1 MKTNLGVYFTYLKNP
16 VYVKNEKIQWAAF
29 FKLFIIVYFLNILL
43 NVVPVIL
50 THLLHLQGLPHYLK
64 GLSRRKYWEGM
75 LLIPIYEEIL
85 FRFLLKPT
93 RKNITWY
100 VVILLFPLSANLIK
114 GKYYVALIIT
124 SLLLLP
130 LVLLLSRNFLK
141 KAQKYYLKHFTYFFY
156 LSCLV
161 FGLFH
166 ATNFS
171 PFSYKVLLLAPLLTL
186 PQLFMGSVL
195 GFVRM
200 KYGVV
205 YSVLFH
211 FLINLPAFLLF

>member
-1 MKTNLGVYFTYLKNP
+1 MKNHLRLCFTYLKNP
-16 VYVKNEKIQWAAF
+16 VYLKNEKIQWPAF
-29 FKLFIIVYFLNILL
+29 FKLFIVVYLLTILL
-43 NVVPVIL
+43 DSVPVIFG
-50 THLLHLQGLPHYLK
+50 HLLHLQGLPHYLK
-64 GLSRRKYWEGM
+64 GLSRQKYWEGM
-75 LLIPIYEEIL
+75 LLVPVFEEIL

-93 RKNITWY
+93 RKNIFWY
-100 VVILLFPLSANLIK
+100 VAILLFPLSANLIK
-114 GKYYVALIIT
+114 GKYYFALIIT

-130 LVLLLSRNFLK
+130 LVLLLSKNFLK
-141 KAQKYYLKHFTYFFY
+141 WAQKYYLKHFAFFFY

-161 FGLFH
+161 FGLAH

-171 PFSYKVLLLAPLLTL
+171 PFSYKELLLAPLLAL
-186 PQLFMGSVL
+186 PQLFAAPVL

-211 FLINLPAFLLF
+211 FLLNLPAFL